1 MFARNYN
8 GAVQF
13 SVTPS
18 NSYSVV
24 LRRVMEF
31 VDYDDNENINEKT
44 IFSYWLNTS
53 DKYTMSYKES
63 TSVFQI
69 LINEINGT
77 LQIEVVYEGTKM
89 RDTKFSKLY
98 VTPTSYFLNIELQT
112 TKLNSSKSRFAFELL
127 IMGFNMNRPRISTLR
142 YMDDQYTPGTS
153 IFSYNDYYC
162 PK

>member
-1 MFARNYN
+1 MAIL
-8 GAVQF
+8 
-13 SVTPS
+13 
-18 NSYSVV
+18 SVV

-53 DKYTMSYKES
+53 DKYTMNYKES

-127 IMGFNMNRPRISTLR
+127 TMGFNMNRPRISTLR
-142 YMDDQYTPGTS
+142 YMDDQYTLGTS